1 MRGTWEIPLQSS
13 AERLDLSGK
22 ATGNEP
28 DGNRGGKSD
37 DGVLPK
43 KQPNAVQAAEA
54 VEGRP
59 STKRNTV
66 RAAAVRTQSRVAASP
81 DLQRV
86 REAARRDKRARF
98 TALLHHITV
107 QRLRE
112 SFYAL
117 KRSAVPGV
125 DGVVWKEYLQGL
137 DGRLSALHTAVHRGS
152 YRAQPVRRTYI
163 PKTDGTERPLG
174 VAALEDKIVQHALVT
189 VLNAIYESDF
199 VGISYGFRP
208 GRSQHDA
215 LDAVAVA
222 IEKRKINWVVDADF
236 RKFFDTIDPRWLQR
250 FVAHRIGDQRL
261 LRLIGKWLTAGVMED
276 GQVTQPERG
285 TPQGSVISPLLAN
298 IYLHYVFDLW
308 ALQWRRRTARGDMVM
323 VRYADDTF
331 LGFEHREQA
340 ERFLAELRER
350 VGQFGLSLHPEKT
363 RLIAFGR
370 FANAWCRRQGQ
381 RRAQTFDFLGFT
393 HICGISRG
401 TGWFQL
407 RRVTMAKRMHA
418 KLAEIK
424 QQLRRRLHG
433 RMREVGAW
441 LHKVLQGFYNYH
453 AVPGNLRRLWSMRYR
468 LLHAWWRILRR
479 RSQLRM
485 SWARYFARVRT
496 WLPEPRVLHPY
507 PDARF
512 RAIHSR

>member
-1 MRGTWEIPLQSS
+1 MHGTWEIPPQSS
-13 AERLDLSGK
+13 AEQLDLSGK

-43 KQPNAVQAAEA
+43 KQPNAAQAAEA

-66 RAAAVRTQSRVAASP
+66 RAAAVRTQSRVAASS

-86 REAARRDKRARF
+86 REAARRDKKARF

-117 KRSAVPGV
+117 KRDAAPGV
-125 DGVVWKEYLQGL
+125 DGVVWKEYLQL
-137 DGRLSALHTAVHRGS
+137 DSRLRALHTAVHRGS

-174 VAALEDKIVQHALVT
+174 VASLEDKIIQHAVVT

-208 GRSQHDA
+208 GRNQHDA

-222 IEKRKINWVVDADF
+222 IEKRKINWIVDADF

-261 LRLIGKWLTAGVMED
+261 LRLIDKWLTAGVMED

-298 IYLHYVFDLW
+298 IYLHFVFDLW
-308 ALQWRRRTARGDMVM
+308 ALQWRRRTAQGDMVM

-331 LGFEHREQA
+331 LGFEHREEA
-340 ERFLAELRER
+340 ERFLVELRER
-350 VGQFGLSLHPEKT
+350 VAQFGLSLHPEKT

-370 FANAWCRRQGQ
+370 YANAWCRRQGQ

-393 HICGISRG
+393 HICGITRG
-401 TGWFQL
+401 KGWFQL

-433 RMREVGAW
+433 RMREIGAW

-468 LLHAWWRILRR
+468 LLHAWWRILGR

-485 SWARYFARVRT
+485 SWDRYFSRVRT

-512 RAIHSR
+512 RATHSR